1 MRDLDS
7 GHKTTQQHSRA
18 TVSEFLRRA
27 RQKEAFIWIDWI
39 VTVGALVAISTV
51 SLALNWPIAI
61 TGILI
66 LLTAFYGFCL
76 ALLVLPLFDK
86 SAFT

>member
-7 GHKTTQQHSRA
+7 SNMTNQQHNRA
-18 TVSEFLRRA
+18 NVSEILRRA

-39 VTVGALVAISTV
+39 VTIGALVALSAISF
-51 SLALNWPIAI
+51 SLKWPIAI

-66 LLTAFYGFCL
+66 LLTSLYSFFL
-76 ALLVLPLFDK
+76 AVMILPLFEKD
-86 SAFT
+86 AFK